1 MKAPNL
7 MIDINELWNMCSRLN
22 RENKRLLEQ
31 NDKLS
36 EENESLWEAM
46 FRIEALIKRKADAA
60 CAE

>member
-1 MKAPNL
+1 